1 MNTCMYDLLS
11 ISVVVCL
18 MLTLSNQE
26 ISVLYLRLRV
36 YNSVRYYWLE
46 YTSTLN
52 TIVGWNKYKNSMI
65 KRN

>member
-1 MNTCMYDLLS
+1 MNKCTTS

-18 MLTLSNQE
+18 MLTLSK
-26 ISVLYLRLRV
+26 ISVLYQTLRV
-36 YNSVRYYWLE
+36 YNSVRYYWLQCA
-46 YTSTLN
+46 STLN